1 MADGIEAALQNLT
14 DGDNQLTGKG
24 FVPYKKGITS
34 KDFYIRNGNR
44 FSVVWSEAGYLNYAD
59 LKEGIMPENPE
70 EDNPNVEIPTT
81 PEETTKPTTTEPTT
95 VPTTAPTTTEPVINE
110 DSASDNEDVVA

>member
-1 MADGIEAALQNLT
+1 MCFNLACQCFINVYTDGPAGKVENSYVASGTTYNLT

-44 FSVVWSEAGYLNYAD
+44 FSVVWHEAGYLNFNTT
-59 LKEGIMPENPE
+59 ENPE
-70 EDNPNVEIPTT
+70 QSNPNVEIPEI
-81 PEETTKPTTTEPTT
+81 PSE
-95 VPTTAPTTTEPVINE
+95 AQ
-110 DSASDNEDVVA
+110 